1 MWISDTCTLKRRG
14 FPTREHWSLPTRCN
28 LYWIFER
35 VKKHTYLHFC
45 CLTLPNS
52 CLTLPNSCLTL
63 PNGKPQF
70 VMQKTVIKVVVGYLF
85 YVRCTYYTNVEVE
98 TTQLTQK
105 YFIFGAS
112 SSPKFQHGPESKSGP
127 NRLWFFFAVCSSCFQ
142 PFFNRGESYWTP

>member
-1 MWISDTCTLKRRG
+1 MSCTPKRRG

-28 LYWIFER
+28 LYRIFER

-45 CLTLPNS
+45 CLTLPNGI
-52 CLTLPNSCLTL
+52 T
-63 PNGKPQF
+63 QF
-70 VMQKTVIKVVVGYLF
+70 MMQKRVIKVVVGYLF
-85 YVRCTYYTNVEVE
+85 YVRCTYYTNVEVA

-142 PFFNRGESYWTP
+142 PFFNRGESY